1 MYSFPTLELVCCFMF
16 SSNCCFLTCIQ
27 ISQVAGQVVWYSH
40 FFKNFPKFFVVHTV
54 KGFGIVN
61 KAEADAFL
69 ELSCFFD
76 DPVCVGNLISGSS
89 AFSKFSFL
97 KLFLTGLYGG
107 CSVAKSCLTL
117 CNPMNYSRPGLT
129 VPHYL
134 WICPSSCPLN
144 WWYHP
149 TISSS
154 SVLFCF
160 CFNLSQHQGL
170 FQWVDYSQQVAK
182 LLDLQLQHQSF
193 QWVFRVDF
201 L

>member
-1 MYSFPTLELVCCFMF
+1 MVC
-16 SSNCCFLTCIQ
+16 
-27 ISQVAGQVVWYSH
+27 YSH
-40 FFKNFPKFFVVHTV
+40 LFKNFQEFFVVHTV